1 MAAPSP
7 FLAKVYGFKFLDG
20 FLPIYP
26 LYVVMFVD
34 EGLTAWQVS
43 VTLIAWSATAFV
55 LQIPSGLIAD
65 RFSRRWLLAGAQAV
79 RGLGF
84 LAWLLM
90 PNFWGFLIGLM
101 LWGVKSA
108 FTNGVF
114 EALVYDELKK
124 AGAPETYAR
133 VIGRAQG
140 IGFSAVLISS
150 LSAAAMAKLGYPAAL
165 WGSMASAGL
174 ATGAALLLPRA
185 GRAVATA
192 RHDYLGH
199 LKKGFAYAIASPVV
213 PGLIGV
219 LAVSQAFG
227 IGLDGF
233 WPVFG
238 RETGL
243 SNTTVSLFVA
253 AIGACEVLGATFAH
267 RVRGEH
273 ERVYSGVFVLIG
285 VLLASAAL
293 IFQAWTCAFIC
304 VVAGLF
310 KMTDVIFDSRLHDA
324 IPSEMRA
331 TLAAVR
337 NFIGLTVMTVLLA
350 AFGPL
355 AEAASYQT
363 AFLVCG
369 VILAVFGVGRL
380 VLKKAG

>member
-1 MAAPSP
+1 MLSP
-7 FLAKVYGFKFLDG
+7 FLAKVYAFKFLDG

-34 EGLTAWQVS
+34 EGLSPWQVS
-43 VTLIAWSATAFV
+43 ITLIAWSATAFA

-84 LAWLLM
+84 LFWLLM
-90 PNFWGFLIGLM
+90 PNFLGFLIGLM

-140 IGFSAVLISS
+140 IGFSAVLVSS
-150 LSAAAMAKLGYPAAL
+150 LSAAVTAKLGYPVAL
-165 WGSMASAGL
+165 WGSMASAAL

-192 RHDYLGH
+192 KHDYLGH
-199 LKKGFAYAIASPVV
+199 LKKGFAYAVGNPAI
-213 PGLIGV
+213 PGLIAV
-219 LAVSQAFG
+219 LAVSQSFG

-233 WPVFG
+233 WPVFA

-243 SNTTVSLFVA
+243 GNTAVALFVA
-253 AIGACEVLGATFAH
+253 AIGACEVLGATLAH
-267 RVRGEH
+267 RVRGAH

-285 VLLASAAL
+285 LMLAAAAA

-304 VVAGLF
+304 VIAGLF
-310 KMTDVIFDSRLHDA
+310 KMIDVIFDSRLHDA

-337 NFIGLTVMTVLLA
+337 NFVGLTVMTVLLVG
-350 AFGPL
+350 FGPL
-355 AEAASYQT
+355 AEATSYQV

-369 VILAVFGVGRL
+369 AMLAAFGIGRL
-380 VLKKAG
+380 VLKRA

>member
-1 MAAPSP
+1 VASP
-7 FLAKVYGFKFLDG
+7 FLAKVYAFKFLDG

-26 LYVVMFVD
+26 LYAVMFVD
-34 EGLTAWQVS
+34 RGLSPWQVS
-43 VTLIAWSATAFV
+43 ITLIAWSATAFA
-55 LQIPSGLIAD
+55 LQIPSGLLAD
-65 RFSRRWLLAGAQAV
+65 RFSRRWLLAGAQAI

-84 LAWLLM
+84 LAWLLV
-90 PNFWGFLIGLM
+90 PNFWGFLLGLM

-114 EALVYDELKK
+114 EALVYDELKD

-140 IGFSAVLISS
+140 VGFAAVLISS
-150 LSAAAMAKLGYPAAL
+150 LSAALTAQLGYPAAL
-165 WGSMASAGL
+165 YGSMAA
-174 ATGAALLLPRA
+174 AGAATLAALRLPRA
-185 GRAVATA
+185 RPAVATG
-192 RHDYLGH
+192 RH
-199 LKKGFAYAIASPVV
+199 GFAEQLRQGFGYALRSPAV
-213 PGLIGV
+213 PGLIAV
-219 LAVSQAFG
+219 LAMSQAFG

-243 SNTTVSLFVA
+243 PNAAVAVFVA
-253 AIGACEVLGATFAH
+253 AIGACEVLGATLAH
-267 RVRGEH
+267 RVRGSH

-285 VLLASAAL
+285 LGLAAAAA
-293 IFQAWTCAFIC
+293 IFQAWTCALIC
-304 VVAGLF
+304 VIAGLF

-337 NFIGLTVMTVLLA
+337 NFIGLTVMTLLLA

-355 AEAASYQT
+355 AEATSYRT

-369 VILAVFGVGRL
+369 ALLAAFGIGRL
-380 VLKKAG
+380 VLKKPT